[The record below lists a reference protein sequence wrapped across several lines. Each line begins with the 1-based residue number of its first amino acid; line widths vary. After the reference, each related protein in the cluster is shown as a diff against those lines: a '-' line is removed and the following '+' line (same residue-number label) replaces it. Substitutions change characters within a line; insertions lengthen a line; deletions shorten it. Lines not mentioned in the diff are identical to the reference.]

1 MSLCLV
7 LKLVRQQLRH
17 EWLAA
22 ACLCIAMAA
31 ALVPVL
37 MILGLK
43 EGTVQTM
50 RQRLAADPAN
60 LEVRMPISTH
70 ISSQEVESISAL
82 PGAGFCIPS
91 TRILATSAHLVT
103 PGGSEEVNLIP
114 TGAGDPL
121 LARHSLPIPGA
132 GEIVLGSAT
141 AEKLALKVGG
151 EMRLR
156 RGRMESGRTHYSE
169 LPCRVIGILPDSSG
183 VGAQVFVPL
192 SLVIAVEEYAEGAR
206 QSLSAEGERGLTP
219 PAPVYHGMWLNKPAL
234 KDSTPDYVWNR
245 ACPFMEQ
252 RPATEDEIRRSL
264 APQGAVLFFNTA
276 QHKSA
281 DKLRRAYQLAAQN
294 RAEFSLW
301 NPPVTATRQTNENT
315 ADFTI
320 DCLPEQLNL
329 HAAAPALQIRC
340 GNAADAGPHTL
351 LLAGGKGS
359 VRVEA
364 VTDTTLPPGV
374 WAAPASVLGVLHA
387 IIQRGLFW
395 SEEQGGLTQPHRSFS
410 RVRLYARGLDDVEP
424 LVQQLT
430 TRGYHAEGNI
440 AGIRRVQ
447 ELNAR
452 LEVLFTLLAGIC
464 VAGAAGSLALNLFN
478 GALKRR
484 RDYAILS
491 TLGFSRITLTC
502 FPICESLFLTLSSI
516 LLSFTLFHG
525 LAHTISVLFAA
536 EIETGENLCY
546 LSPANHFLILACGIG
561 IALPAA
567 ICAAVTVLRT
577 QPSTAIRDM

>member
-7 LKLVRQQLRH
+7 LKLVWQQLRH

-43 EGTVQTM
+43 EGTVQTL

-60 LEVRMPISTH
+60 LEVRMPVSTH
-70 ISSQEVESISAL
+70 ISAQEVESIRAL
-82 PGAGFCIPS
+82 PGVGFCIPA

-103 PGGSEEVNLIP
+103 AGGSEEVNLIP

-121 LARHSLPIPGA
+121 LAQYSLPVPGA

-141 AEKLALKVGG
+141 AEKLALEVGG

-156 RGRMESGRTHYSE
+156 RGRLEGGRTHHSE
-169 LPCRVIGILPDSSG
+169 LPCRVVGILPERSG

-206 QSLSAEGERGLTP
+206 QSLSAEEARGLTP
-219 PAPVYHGMWLNKPAL
+219 PAPVYHGMWLNKPSL
-234 KDSTPDYVWNR
+234 KDSTPDYIWNR
-245 ACPFMEQ
+245 ACPFAEQ
-252 RPATEDEIRRSL
+252 RPAAEDEIRRGL

-281 DKLRRAYQLAAQN
+281 DKLRHAYRLAVQN

-301 NPPVTATRQTNENT
+301 NPPVTAARQTGGNT
-315 ADFTI
+315 APFTI
-320 DCLPEQLNL
+320 DCIPEPLNL
-329 HAAAPALQIRC
+329 RAAAPALQIRC
-340 GNAADAGPHTL
+340 GNAADAGTHTL
-351 LLAGGKGS
+351 LLEGGKGS
-359 VRVEA
+359 VQVETVA
-364 VTDTTLPPGV
+364 DDTLPPGS
-374 WAAPASVLGVLHA
+374 WAAPASVLGVLHG
-387 IIQRGLFW
+387 IIQRGFFW
-395 SEEQGGLTQPHRSFS
+395 SAEQGGLTRPNRSFS
-410 RVRLYARGLDDVEP
+410 RVRLYAQGLDDVEP

-452 LEVLFTLLAGIC
+452 LEILFTLMAVIC

-491 TLGFSRITLTC
+491 TLGFSRTSLTC
-502 FPICESLFLTLSSI
+502 FPIVESLILTLSSI
-516 LLSFTLFHG
+516 LLSFTLFHI
-525 LAHTISVLFAA
+525 LAHIISTLFAA
-536 EIETGENLCY
+536 EIETGEHLCY

-561 IALPAA
+561 VGLPAA

-577 QPSTAIRDM
+577 QPSTAIREM